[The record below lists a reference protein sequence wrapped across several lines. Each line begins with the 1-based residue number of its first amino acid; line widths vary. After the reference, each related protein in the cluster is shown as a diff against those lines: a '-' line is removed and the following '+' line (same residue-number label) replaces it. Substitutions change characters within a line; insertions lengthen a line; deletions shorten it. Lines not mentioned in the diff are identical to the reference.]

1 MNKSLPHLRDP
12 QHHQLAAAYAAQLQR
27 ERYSRQTVRN
37 YTNHFIKFLQY
48 CDNRPPGELRYEE
61 VFEFIEAESKRGL
74 SVSTINVLSY
84 SIRYYYERV
93 HRKPHPASALVYRK

>member
-1 MNKSLPHLRDP
+1 MLNLKESHTR
-12 QHHQLAAAYAAQLQR
+12 LAAAYTAQLQR

-48 CDNRPPGELRYEE
+48 CQDRQPGELEYKE
-61 VFEFIEAESKRGL
+61 VRDYIENESKRGL
-74 SVSTINVLSY
+74 STSTINVMSY

-93 HRKPHPASALVYRK
+93 HRKPHPASNLDYKK

>member
-1 MNKSLPHLRDP
+1 MNKSTLNLRES
-12 QHHQLAAAYAAQLQR
+12 QNRLLAAYTAQLQR

-37 YTNHFIKFLQY
+37 YTNHFIKFLQHFN
-48 CDNRPPGELRYEE
+48 NRTLEELRYEE
-61 VFEFIEAESKRGL
+61 ISNFIDAEIKRGL

-93 HRKPHPASALVYRK
+93 HRKPHPASNLVYRK